1 MRVLLIGATG
11 NVGLRLCSALLT
23 HGHTVVAYVRS
34 TSKLESALP
43 RDAFTRLTVVN
54 GDAMDANAIKSAIL
68 DHSCDAVVNAS
79 GLAALAPWGSSTLP
93 AIVSAVLKAAREASE
108 VQKRPLRVWVLGGMT
123 ALHYPGTQK
132 PLASYF
138 EVLRLTLFNS
148 LPIFR
153 EHVGN
158 LALLKSIPSGT
169 VEWSMLCPMTMVPET
184 ENVAFPLKSSRG
196 KLVAI
201 RDIPPNFNNS
211 VLKYIPLIGG
221 TLHLMTNA
229 SRYETSLEQ
238 NADLIAE
245 DLETRESKFIGAA
258 VGIIDPA
265 R

>member
-1 MRVLLIGATG
+1 MKVLLIGATG

-43 RDAFTRLTVVN
+43 REAFTQLTVIN
-54 GDAMDANAIKSAIL
+54 GDAIDASAIESAIL

-108 VQKRPLRVWVLGGMT
+108 IQKRPLRVWILGGMT

-132 PLASYF
+132 PLASY
-138 EVLRLTLFNS
+138 

-184 ENVAFPLKSSRG
+184 ENVGFPLKSSRG
-196 KLVAI
+196 KLVAS

-238 NADLIAE
+238 NAELIAE
-245 DLETRESKFIGAA
+245 DLETRDSKFIGAA